1 MAIRNAQPIPYSSP
15 IFYGEGELSFN
26 EQIAQECNF
35 YASPMCLPWDSSEDF
50 CFQFKAGE
58 TGNNLIT
65 CLPVK
70 TGTATGGSVSTLV
83 QTGGNF
89 IVNGILQYQFVR
101 NVVTGDTFAVNTG
114 GVAANTLTLVGTP
127 SGASAFIAG
136 QGYAI
141 YSLFLTV
148 SSITQI
154 DNVSILTDH
163 SICFNRFNGE
173 MQIPFPVG
181 TAGNWYRGT
190 FEVSNYSQGTASLN
204 AALGST
210 IYTLPIASPGTFDW
224 YFGEPLNINRLQF
237 LTTGEF
243 TGCISLCN
251 SEAYLVNRTYG
262 YSVNGGAWTAFTY
275 TGGGLQS
282 GIIEKC
288 IELPEGCDVSVCL
301 SEEAE
306 CAVFQTIGQDGNWDT
321 DEAVGISIEGTQV
334 CFDGSGKDDFAY
346 AEEIGCDIDQQ
357 VTNIEFELTISGHGS
372 GNVQVCIQNT
382 DPFAPGEVCST
393 PHGSNGVHTF
403 TLSNFGMATSF
414 KRIIIK
420 AHNNNTTLCAT
431 LKYKIQN
438 FQPETFACSECYHVK
453 ELDCETE
460 LTWKNDTNSF
470 GHAYNTGYTNRMYVE
485 GRLLNGKIV
494 SLAHDERKGV
504 DSYQRSF
511 FSNGR
516 KVEELAIDAI
526 FPAAHQAIAV
536 GLMHRNFYVNG
547 VQYVKIGE
555 YEPDYGDTA
564 EIAPCIVE
572 VAKKDQ
578 RFIVNP
584 L

>member
-15 IFYGEGELSFN
+15 IFYGDGELSFN

-58 TGNNLIT
+58 TGGNLLN
-65 CLPVK
+65 CLPIK
-70 TGTATGGSVSTLV
+70 TGTATGGSPTTLV
-83 QTGGNF
+83 DTGGNF
-89 IVNGILQYQFVR
+89 IVNGIVVGMLVR
-101 NVVTGDTFAVNTG
+101 NIVTGDTFAVNTG
-114 GVAANTLTLVGTP
+114 GVGATTLTLVGTP
-127 SGASAFIAG
+127 SGPNAFTVG

-141 YSLFLTV
+141 YAHVLNTLPDIN
-148 SSITQI
+148 SI
-154 DNVSILTDH
+154 DILADH
-163 SICFNRFNGE
+163 SICFNDFTGE
-173 MQIPFPVG
+173 LRISFP
-181 TAGNWYRGT
+181 ALNFANRYR
-190 FEVSNYSQGTASLN
+190 
-204 AALGST
+204 ST
-210 IYTLPIASPGTFDW
+210 ISLCSYTQGRIEIISSLGLTLDSISIESPGTFDW
-224 YFGEPLNINRLQF
+224 YFRQPTFNYLQIVS
-237 LTTGEF
+237 TSTVPF
-243 TGCISLCN
+243 TGCLCLCQ
-251 SEAYLVNRTYG
+251 SEAFRLRQTYA
-262 YSVNGGAWTAFTY
+262 YSINGGEWTEFTY
-275 TGGGLQS
+275 SGNAITR

-301 SEEAE
+301 SEDYE
-306 CAVFQTIGQDGNWDT
+306 CAVFQTIGQDGNWNT
-321 DEAVGISIEGTQV
+321 DIAAGISLDGNQV
-334 CFDGSGKDDFAY
+334 CFDGSSKDDFAY
-346 AEEIGCDIDQQ
+346 AEEIGCDISTI
-357 VTNIEFELTISGHGS
+357 VTNVQFELTISGHGS
-372 GNVQVCIQNT
+372 GGVNVCIQNN
-382 DPFAPGEVCST
+382 DLSGEVCSSNYS
-393 PHGSNGVHTF
+393 SNGVYTF
-403 TLSNFGMATSF
+403 TLSNFGMAAGP

-453 ELDCETE
+453 ELDCESE
-460 LTWKNDTNSF
+460 LTWNNDTNSF

-555 YEPDYGDTA
+555 YEPDYSEAA

>member
-26 EQIAQECNF
+26 EQIAQECGF

-58 TGNNLIT
+58 TGSNLIT
-65 CLPVK
+65 CLPID
-70 TGTATGGSVSTLV
+70 TGTATGGSASTLV
-83 QTGGNF
+83 DSTATFGASG
-89 IVNGILQYQFVR
+89 IVQYQFVR
-101 NVVTGDTFAVNTG
+101 NVVTGDTFAVATG
-114 GVAANTLTLVGTP
+114 AVGATTLNLVGTP
-127 SGASAFIAG
+127 SGASAFTAG

-141 YSLFLTV
+141 YALFLTV
-148 SSITQI
+148 VSIAEI
-154 DNVSILTDH
+154 DNVSILADH
-163 SICFNRFNGE
+163 SVCFNRFNGE
-173 MQIPFPVG
+173 VQIPFPVG

-190 FEVSNYSQGTASLN
+190 FDVTSYSQGTASLN
-204 AALGST
+204 AALGLT

-237 LTTGEF
+237 ITTGEF
-243 TGCISLCN
+243 TGCLSLCN
-251 SEAYLVNRTYG
+251 SEAYLVKKNYA
-262 YSVNGGAWTAFTY
+262 YSVNGGAWTTFTY
-275 TGGGLQS
+275 TGGGLQN

-301 SEEAE
+301 SEDAG
-306 CAVFQTIGQDGNWDT
+306 CSVFQTIGQDGNWNT
-321 DEAVGISIEGTQV
+321 NIAAGITLVGNQV
-334 CFDGSGKDDFAY
+334 CFNGSSRNDSAFA
-346 AEEIGCDIDQQ
+346 EGIGCDISTI
-357 VTNIEFELTISGHGS
+357 VTNVQFELTISGHGT
-372 GNVQVCIQNT
+372 GNVRVCIENNDLSGQVCS
-382 DPFAPGEVCST
+382 G
-393 PHGSNGVHTF
+393 PHGSNGVHAF
-403 TLSNFGMATSF
+403 TLSNFGMTAGP

-420 AHNNNTTLCAT
+420 ANTNNTTLCAT

-453 ELDCETE
+453 QLDCETE
-460 LTWKNDTNSF
+460 LTWNNDTNSF

-564 EIAPCIVE
+564 EIAPCVVE

>member
-26 EQIAQECNF
+26 EQIAQECGF

-58 TGNNLIT
+58 TGSNLIT
-65 CLPVK
+65 CLPID

-83 QTGGNF
+83 DSTATFGASG
-89 IVNGILQYQFVR
+89 IVQYQFVR
-101 NVVTGDTFAVNTG
+101 NVVTGDTFAVATG
-114 GVAANTLTLVGTP
+114 AVGATTLNLVGTP
-127 SGASAFIAG
+127 SGASAFTAG

-141 YSLFLTV
+141 YGLFLTV
-148 SSITQI
+148 SSIGQI
-154 DNVSILTDH
+154 DNVSILPDH

-173 MQIPFPVG
+173 LQIPFPVG
-181 TAGNWYRGT
+181 SAGNWYRGT

-204 AALGST
+204 AAFGATL
-210 IYTLPIASPGTFDW
+210 YTLPISSPGTFDW

-237 LTTGEF
+237 ITTGEF

-251 SEAYLVNRTYG
+251 SEAYLVKKNYA
-262 YSVNGGAWTAFTY
+262 YSVNGGAWTTFTY
-275 TGGGLQS
+275 TGGGLQN

-301 SEEAE
+301 SEDAG
-306 CAVFQTIGQDGNWDT
+306 CSVFQTIGQDGNWNT
-321 DEAVGISIEGTQV
+321 NIAAGITLVGNQV
-334 CFDGSGKDDFAY
+334 CFNGSSQGHSAFA
-346 AEEIGCDIDQQ
+346 EGIGCDISTI
-357 VTNIEFELTISGHGS
+357 VTNVQFELTISGHGT
-372 GNVQVCIQNT
+372 GNVQVCIENNDLSGQ
-382 DPFAPGEVCST
+382 VCSS
-393 PHGSNGVHTF
+393 PHASNGVHTF
-403 TLSNFGMATSF
+403 TLSNFGMNVGP

-420 AHNNNTTLCAT
+420 AHSNNVTLCAT

-453 ELDCETE
+453 QLDCETE
-460 LTWKNDTNSF
+460 LTWNNDTNSF

-564 EIAPCIVE
+564 EIAPCVVE

>member
-26 EQIAQECNF
+26 EQIAQECGF

-58 TGNNLIT
+58 TGSNLIT
-65 CLPVK
+65 CLPID
-70 TGTATGGSVSTLV
+70 TGTATGGSASTLV
-83 QTGGNF
+83 DSTATFGAS
-89 IVNGILQYQFVR
+89 GITQYQFVR
-101 NVVTGDTFAVNTG
+101 NVVTGDTFAVATG
-114 GVAANTLTLVGTP
+114 AVGATTLNLVGTP
-127 SGASAFIAG
+127 SGASAFTAG

-141 YSLFLTV
+141 YALFLNAV
-148 SSITQI
+148 SIAEI
-154 DNVSILTDH
+154 DNVSILADH
-163 SICFNRFNGE
+163 SICFNRFDGE
-173 MQIPFPVG
+173 VQIPFPVG

-204 AALGST
+204 AAFGLT
-210 IYTLPIASPGTFDW
+210 LYTLPIASPGTFDW

-243 TGCISLCN
+243 TGCLSLCN
-251 SEAYLVNRTYG
+251 SEAYLVKKNYA

-275 TGGGLQS
+275 TGGGLQN

-301 SEEAE
+301 SEDAG
-306 CAVFQTIGQDGNWDT
+306 CSVFQTIGQDGNWNT
-321 DEAVGISIEGTQV
+321 NIAAGITLVGNQV
-334 CFDGSGKDDFAY
+334 CFNGSSQGDSAFA
-346 AEEIGCDIDQQ
+346 EGIGCDISTI
-357 VTNIEFELTISGHGS
+357 VTNVQFELTISGHGT
-372 GNVQVCIQNT
+372 GNVQVCIENNDLSGQ
-382 DPFAPGEVCST
+382 VCSS
-393 PHGSNGVHTF
+393 PYASNGLHTF
-403 TLSNFGMATSF
+403 TLSNFGMNVGP

-420 AHNNNTTLCAT
+420 AHSNNVTLCAT

-438 FQPETFACSECYHVK
+438 YQPTTFACSECYHVK
-453 ELDCETE
+453 QLDCETE
-460 LTWKNDTNSF
+460 LTWNNDTNSF

-564 EIAPCIVE
+564 EIAPCVVE

>member
-26 EQIAQECNF
+26 DQIAQLCDF

-58 TGNNLIT
+58 TGSNLLN
-65 CLPVK
+65 CLPID
-70 TGTATGGSVSTLV
+70 TGTATGGSPTTLV
-83 QTGGNF
+83 DSGASFVAGG
-89 IVNGILQYQFVR
+89 VLVGMLVR
-101 NVVTGDTFAVNTG
+101 NTTTGDTFAVNTG
-114 GVAANTLTLVGTP
+114 GVAATTLTLVGTP
-127 SGASAFIAG
+127 SLTNAFSAG

-141 YSLFLTV
+141 YGLILSDL
-148 SSITQI
+148 TQI
-154 DNVSILTDH
+154 GNVYVLDDH
-163 SICFNRFNGE
+163 SLCFEEFTASIN
-173 MQIPFPVG
+173 IKFPIIS
-181 TAGNWYRGT
+181 AANWYRGT
-190 FEVSNYSQGTASLN
+190 FSMCSYTQGRA
-204 AALGST
+204 
-210 IYTLPIASPGTFDW
+210 TLRSAYGLTLFEKPIESPGTFDW
-224 YFGEPLNINRLQF
+224 YFQEPIN
-237 LTTGEF
+237 TTYLELVCNASAPF
-243 TGCISLCN
+243 TGCLCLCD
-251 SEAYLVNRTYG
+251 SEVFNIKYSNYA

-275 TGGGLQS
+275 TGAGLRS

-301 SEEAE
+301 SEDAG
-306 CAVFQTIGQDGNWDT
+306 CSVFQTIGEVGNWNT
-321 DEAVGISIEGTQV
+321 DIAGGITIEGSSV
-334 CFDGSGKDDFAY
+334 CFDGSMKDDFAY
-346 AEEIGCDIDQQ
+346 AEEIGCDIDTI
-357 VTNIEFELTISGHGS
+357 VTNVQFELTISGHSS

-382 DPFAPGEVCST
+382 DLSSEVCSS

-403 TLSNFGMATSF
+403 TVSNFGMNAGP

-438 FQPETFACSECYHVK
+438 YQPETFACSECYHVK
-453 ELDCETE
+453 QLDCEAE
-460 LTWKNDTNSF
+460 LTWNNDTNAF

-536 GLMHRNFYVNG
+536 GLMHRNFYING

-555 YEPDYGDTA
+555 YEPDYSDDA
-564 EIAPCIVE
+564 EIAPCTVE
-572 VAKKDQ
+572 VAKRDQ

>member
-26 EQIAQECNF
+26 DQIAQLCDF

-58 TGNNLIT
+58 TGSNLLT
-65 CLPVK
+65 CLPID
-70 TGTATGGSVSTLV
+70 TGTATGGSATTLV
-83 QTGGNF
+83 DSGASFVSGG
-89 IVNGILQYQFVR
+89 VLVGMLVR
-101 NVVTGDTFAVNTG
+101 NTTTGDTFAVNTG
-114 GVAANTLTLVGTP
+114 GVAATTLTLVGTP
-127 SGASAFIAG
+127 SVPNAFSAG

-141 YSLFLTV
+141 YGL
-148 SSITQI
+148 
-154 DNVSILTDH
+154 ILTDLTQIANVYILNDH
-163 SICFNRFNGE
+163 SLCFEEFTASIN
-173 MQIPFPVG
+173 IKFPIIS
-181 TAGNWYRGT
+181 AANWYRGT
-190 FEVSNYSQGTASLN
+190 FSMCSYTQGRA
-204 AALGST
+204 
-210 IYTLPIASPGTFDW
+210 TLQSAYGLTLFEKPIESPGTFDW
-224 YFGEPLNINRLQF
+224 YFPEPIN
-237 LTTGEF
+237 TTYLKLVCNASAPF
-243 TGCISLCN
+243 TGCLSLCD
-251 SEAYLVNRTYG
+251 SEVFLVKKDYA

-275 TGGGLQS
+275 TGDALQS

-288 IELPEGCDVSVCL
+288 ITLPEGCDVSVCV
-301 SEEAE
+301 SEEYE
-306 CAVFQTIGQDGNWDT
+306 CAVFQTIGEVGNWDSAAEGRIT
-321 DEAVGISIEGTQV
+321 IEGSTV
-334 CFDGSGKDDFAY
+334 CFDGSMQGDFAY
-346 AEEIGCDIDQQ
+346 AEEIGCDIDTI
-357 VTNIEFELTISGHGS
+357 VTNIDFELTISGHVN
-372 GNVQVCIQNT
+372 GNVQVCIQNV
-382 DPFAPGEVCST
+382 DLSSEVCSN

-403 TLSNFGMATSF
+403 SVSNFGMNAGP

-420 AHNNNTTLCAT
+420 AHNNNATLCAT
-431 LKYKIQN
+431 LRYKIQN
-438 FQPETFACSECYHVK
+438 FQPLTFACSECYHVK
-453 ELDCETE
+453 QLDCETE
-460 LTWKNDTNSF
+460 LTWNNDTNAF

-555 YEPDYGDTA
+555 YEPDYSDDA
-564 EIAPCIVE
+564 EIAPCTVE

-578 RFIVNP
+578 RYIVNP

>member
-26 EQIAQECNF
+26 EQIAQECGF

-58 TGNNLIT
+58 TGSNLIT
-65 CLPVK
+65 CLPID
-70 TGTATGGSVSTLV
+70 TGTATSTNPTRLIDSTANFVS
-83 QTGGNF
+83 G
-89 IVNGILQYQFVR
+89 GILLYQLVR
-101 NVVTGDTFAVNTG
+101 NTTTGDTFVVTTVNPTILFLG
-114 GVAANTLTLVGTP
+114 GTP
-127 SGASAFIAG
+127 SGPNAFTVG

-141 YSLFLTV
+141 YGLFLTV
-148 SSITQI
+148 ASLGEI
-154 DNVSILTDH
+154 DNVSILADH

-173 MQIPFPVG
+173 LQIPFPVG
-181 TAGNWYRGT
+181 IAGNWYRGT

-204 AALGST
+204 AAFGATL
-210 IYTLPIASPGTFDW
+210 YTLPIASPGTFDW
-224 YFGEPLNINRLQF
+224 YFGEPFNINRLQF
-237 LTTGEF
+237 ITTGEF
-243 TGCISLCN
+243 TGCLSLCN
-251 SEAYLVNRTYG
+251 SEAYLVNKTYA
-262 YSVNGGAWTAFTY
+262 YSVNGGAWTTFTY
-275 TGGGLQS
+275 TGGGLQN

-301 SEEAE
+301 SEDLG
-306 CAVFQTIGQDGNWDT
+306 CSVFQTIGQDGNWNT
-321 DEAVGISIEGTQV
+321 NIAAGITLVGNQV
-334 CFDGSGKDDFAY
+334 CFNGSMRDDSAFA
-346 AEEIGCDIDQQ
+346 EGIGCDISTI
-357 VTNIEFELTISGHGS
+357 VTNITFELTISGHVT
-372 GNVQVCIQNT
+372 GNIKVCIENNDLSGQ
-382 DPFAPGEVCST
+382 VCST
-393 PHGSNGVHTF
+393 PHAANGSHTF
-403 TLSNFGMATSF
+403 TLSNFGMNVGP

-420 AHNNNTTLCAT
+420 ANSNNTTLCAT

-438 FQPETFACSECYHVK
+438 YQPETFACSECYHVK
-453 ELDCETE
+453 QLDCETE
-460 LTWKNDTNSF
+460 LTWNNDTNSF

-564 EIAPCIVE
+564 EIAPCVVE

>member
-15 IFYGEGELSFN
+15 IFYGDGELSFN
-26 EQIAQECNF
+26 EQIAQECGF

-58 TGNNLIT
+58 TGSNLIT
-65 CLPVK
+65 CLPID
-70 TGTATGGSVSTLV
+70 TGTATGGSASTLV
-83 QTGGNF
+83 DLTATFGAS
-89 IVNGILQYQFVR
+89 GITEYQFVR
-101 NVVTGDTFAVNTG
+101 NVVTGDTFAVATG
-114 GVAANTLTLVGTP
+114 TVGATTLNLVGTP
-127 SGASAFIAG
+127 SGASAFLAG

-141 YSLFLTV
+141 YGLFLTV
-148 SSITQI
+148 ISIAEI
-154 DNVSILTDH
+154 DNVSILADH
-163 SICFNRFNGE
+163 SICFNGFDGE
-173 MQIPFPVG
+173 VQIPFPVG
-181 TAGNWYRGT
+181 TAANWYRGT
-190 FEVSNYSQGTASLN
+190 FEVTSYSQGTASLN
-204 AALGST
+204 SALGFT
-210 IYTLPIASPGTFDW
+210 LYTLPIASPGTFDW

-237 LTTGEF
+237 LTTGQF
-243 TGCISLCN
+243 TGCISLCD
-251 SEAYLVNRTYG
+251 SEAYLVNRTYA

-275 TGGGLQS
+275 TGGGLQN

-301 SEEAE
+301 SEDAE
-306 CAVFQTIGQDGNWDT
+306 CAVFQTIGQDGNWNT
-321 DEAVGISIEGTQV
+321 NIAAGISLDGNQV
-334 CFDGSGKDDFAY
+334 CFNGSMQGDSAFA
-346 AEEIGCDIDQQ
+346 EGIDCDISTI
-357 VTNIEFELTISGHGS
+357 VTNVQFELTISGHGT
-372 GNVQVCIQNT
+372 GNVRVCIENNDLSGQVCSS
-382 DPFAPGEVCST
+382 PF
-393 PHGSNGVHTF
+393 GSNGVHTF
-403 TLSNFGMATSF
+403 TVSNFGMNVGP

-420 AHNNNTTLCAT
+420 ANSNNVTLCAT

-438 FQPETFACSECYHVK
+438 YQPETFACSECYHVK

-460 LTWKNDTNSF
+460 LTWNNDTNSF
-470 GHAYNTGYTNRMYVE
+470 GHAYNTGFTNRMYVE

-504 DSYQRSF
+504 DSFQRSF

-526 FPAAHQAIAV
+526 FPTAHQAIAV

-578 RFIVNP
+578 RYIVNP

>member
-26 EQIAQECNF
+26 EQIAQECGF

-58 TGNNLIT
+58 TGSNLIT
-65 CLPVK
+65 CLPID
-70 TGTATGGSVSTLV
+70 TGTATSTSPTRLIDSTANFVS
-83 QTGGNF
+83 G
-89 IVNGILQYQFVR
+89 GILLYQLVR
-101 NVVTGDTFAVNTG
+101 NTTTGDTFVVTTVNPTILFLG
-114 GVAANTLTLVGTP
+114 GTP
-127 SGASAFIAG
+127 SGPNAFTVG

-141 YSLFLTV
+141 YGLFLTV
-148 SSITQI
+148 ASLGEI
-154 DNVSILTDH
+154 DNVSILADH
-163 SICFNRFNGE
+163 SICFNRFDGE
-173 MQIPFPVG
+173 VQIPFPVG

-204 AALGST
+204 AAFGATL
-210 IYTLPIASPGTFDW
+210 YTLPIASPGTFDW
-224 YFGEPLNINRLQF
+224 YFGEPFNINRLQF
-237 LTTGEF
+237 ITTGEF
-243 TGCISLCN
+243 TGCLSLCN
-251 SEAYLVNRTYG
+251 SEAYLVKKNYA
-262 YSVNGGAWTAFTY
+262 YSVNGGAWTPFTY
-275 TGGGLQS
+275 TGGGLQN

-301 SEEAE
+301 SEDAG
-306 CAVFQTIGQDGNWDT
+306 CSVFQTIGEVGNWNT
-321 DEAVGISIEGTQV
+321 NIAAGISLDGTQV
-334 CFDGSGKDDFAY
+334 CFNGSMQGNSAFA
-346 AEEIGCDIDQQ
+346 EGIGCDISTI
-357 VTNIEFELTISGHGS
+357 VTNVQFELTISGHVT
-372 GNVQVCIQNT
+372 GNVQVCIENNDLSGQ
-382 DPFAPGEVCST
+382 VCSSA
-393 PHGSNGVHTF
+393 HGSNGVHTF
-403 TLSNFGMATSF
+403 TLSNFGMTAGP

-420 AHNNNTTLCAT
+420 AHNNNVTLCAT

-453 ELDCETE
+453 QLDCEAE
-460 LTWKNDTNSF
+460 LTWNNDTNSF
-470 GHAYNTGYTNRMYVE
+470 GHAYNTGFTNRMYVE

-564 EIAPCIVE
+564 EIAPCVVE

-578 RFIVNP
+578 RYIVNP

>member
-26 EQIAQECNF
+26 EQIAQECGF

-58 TGNNLIT
+58 TGSNLIT
-65 CLPVK
+65 CLPID
-70 TGTATGGSVSTLV
+70 TGTATGGSASTLV
-83 QTGGNF
+83 DSTATFGASG
-89 IVNGILQYQFVR
+89 IVQYQFVR
-101 NVVTGDTFAVNTG
+101 NVVTGDTFAVATG
-114 GVAANTLTLVGTP
+114 AVGATTLNLVGTP
-127 SGASAFIAG
+127 SGASAFTAG

-141 YSLFLTV
+141 YALFLTV
-148 SSITQI
+148 VSITEI
-154 DNVSILTDH
+154 DNVSILADH
-163 SICFNRFNGE
+163 SICFDRFDGE
-173 MQIPFPVG
+173 VQIPFPVG

-190 FEVSNYSQGTASLN
+190 FEVTSYSQGTASLN
-204 AALGST
+204 AAFGLT
-210 IYTLPIASPGTFDW
+210 LYTLPIASPGTFDW

-237 LTTGEF
+237 ITTGEF
-243 TGCISLCN
+243 TGCLSLCN
-251 SEAYLVNRTYG
+251 SEAYLVKKNYA
-262 YSVNGGAWTAFTY
+262 YSVNGGAWTTFTY
-275 TGGGLQS
+275 TGGGLQN

-301 SEEAE
+301 SEDAG
-306 CAVFQTIGQDGNWDT
+306 CSVFQTIGQDGSWNT
-321 DEAVGISIEGTQV
+321 NIAAGISLDGTQV
-334 CFDGSGKDDFAY
+334 CFDGSMQGDSAFA
-346 AEEIGCDIDQQ
+346 EGIDCDISTI
-357 VTNIEFELTISGHGS
+357 VTNVQFELTISGHGT
-372 GNVQVCIQNT
+372 GNVQVCIENT
-382 DPFAPGEVCST
+382 DLSGQVCSS

-403 TLSNFGMATSF
+403 TLSNFGMTAGP

-431 LKYKIQN
+431 LNYKIQN

-453 ELDCETE
+453 QLDCETE
-460 LTWKNDTNSF
+460 LTWNNDTNSF

>member
-26 EQIAQECNF
+26 EQIAQECGF

-65 CLPVK
+65 CLPID

-83 QTGGNF
+83 DSTATFGAS
-89 IVNGILQYQFVR
+89 GITEYQFVR
-101 NVVTGDTFAVNTG
+101 NVVTGDTFAVATG
-114 GVAANTLTLVGTP
+114 AVGATTLNLVGTP
-127 SGASAFIAG
+127 SGASAFLAG

-148 SSITQI
+148 ISITEI
-154 DNVSILTDH
+154 DKVSILADH

-173 MQIPFPVG
+173 VQIPFPVG

-204 AALGST
+204 AALGFT
-210 IYTLPIASPGTFDW
+210 LYTLPIASPGTFDW
-224 YFGEPLNINRLQF
+224 YFGEPLGLARLQF
-237 LTTGEF
+237 ITTGQF

-301 SEEAE
+301 GEEAE
-306 CAVFQTIGQDGNWDT
+306 CAVFQTIGQDGNWNT
-321 DEAVGISIEGTQV
+321 NIAAGISLDGNQV
-334 CFDGSGKDDFAY
+334 CFNNSRKDDSAFA
-346 AEEIGCDIDQQ
+346 EGIDCDISTI
-357 VTNIEFELTISGHGS
+357 VTNVQFELTISGHGTGSVRVCIENNDLS
-372 GNVQVCIQNT
+372 GQVC
-382 DPFAPGEVCST
+382 SS

-403 TLSNFGMATSF
+403 TLSNFGMVAGP

-420 AHNNNTTLCAT
+420 ANGNNVTLCAT

-460 LTWKNDTNSF
+460 LTWNNDTNSF

-555 YEPDYGDTA
+555 YEPDYSEAA

>member
-1 MAIRNAQPIPYSSP
+1 LA
-15 IFYGEGELSFN
+15 
-26 EQIAQECNF
+26 
-35 YASPMCLPWDSSEDF
+35 
-50 CFQFKAGE
+50 
-58 TGNNLIT
+58 
-65 CLPVK
+65 
-70 TGTATGGSVSTLV
+70 
-83 QTGGNF
+83 
-89 IVNGILQYQFVR
+89 
-101 NVVTGDTFAVNTG
+101 
-114 GVAANTLTLVGTP
+114 
-127 SGASAFIAG
+127 
-136 QGYAI
+136 
-141 YSLFLTV
+141 
-148 SSITQI
+148 
-154 DNVSILTDH
+154 DH
-163 SICFNRFNGE
+163 SICFNRFDGE
-173 MQIPFPVG
+173 VQIKFPVG
-181 TAGNWYRGT
+181 ASGNWYRGT
-190 FEVSNYSQGTASLN
+190 FNVTSYSQGTASLN
-204 AALGST
+204 AALGLT
-210 IYTLPIASPGTFDW
+210 LYTLPIASPGTFDW

-251 SEAYLVNRTYG
+251 SEAYLVKRTYA

-275 TGGGLQS
+275 TGGGLQN

-306 CAVFQTIGQDGNWDT
+306 CAVFQTIGQDGNWNT
-321 DEAVGISIEGTQV
+321 DIAAGISIDGNQV
-334 CFDGSGKDDFAY
+334 CFNGSRKDDFAY
-346 AEEIGCDIDQQ
+346 AEGIDCDISTI
-357 VTNIEFELTISGHGS
+357 VTNVQFELTISGHGT
-372 GNVQVCIQNT
+372 GNVQVCIQNN
-382 DPFAPGEVCST
+382 DLSGQVCSS

-403 TLSNFGMATSF
+403 TLSNFGMAAGP

-460 LTWKNDTNSF
+460 LTWNNDTNSF

>member
-26 EQIAQECNF
+26 EQIAQECGF

-58 TGNNLIT
+58 TGSNLIT
-65 CLPVK
+65 CLPID
-70 TGTATGGSVSTLV
+70 TGTATGGSASTLV
-83 QTGGNF
+83 DSTATFGAS
-89 IVNGILQYQFVR
+89 GITEYQFVR
-101 NVVTGDTFAVNTG
+101 NVVTGDTFAVATG
-114 GVAANTLTLVGTP
+114 AVGATTLNLVGTP
-127 SGASAFIAG
+127 SGASAFTAG

-141 YSLFLTV
+141 YALFLTV
-148 SSITQI
+148 TSITQI
-154 DNVSILTDH
+154 DNVSILADH

-173 MQIPFPVG
+173 VQIPFPVG
-181 TAGNWYRGT
+181 VAGNWYRGT

-204 AALGST
+204 AAFGLT
-210 IYTLPIASPGTFDW
+210 LYTLPIASPGTFDW

-243 TGCISLCN
+243 TGCLSLCN
-251 SEAYLVNRTYG
+251 SEAYLVNRTYA
-262 YSVNGGAWTAFTY
+262 YSVNGGAWTTFTY
-275 TGGGLQS
+275 TGGGLQN

-301 SEEAE
+301 GSDLG
-306 CAVFQTIGQDGNWDT
+306 CSVFQTIGEVGNWDT
-321 DEAVGISIEGTQV
+321 DEASGISIEGTQV
-334 CFDGSGKDDFAY
+334 CFSGSSKDDFAY
-346 AEEIGCDIDQQ
+346 AEEIGCDISTI
-357 VTNIEFELTISGHGS
+357 VTNVQFELTISGHGT
-372 GNVQVCIQNT
+372 GNIQVCIENNDLSGQ
-382 DPFAPGEVCST
+382 VCSS
-393 PHGSNGVHTF
+393 PYASNGLHTF
-403 TLSNFGMATSF
+403 TLSNFGMNVGP

-420 AHNNNTTLCAT
+420 AHSNNVTLCAT

-438 FQPETFACSECYHVK
+438 HQPETFACSECYHVK

-460 LTWKNDTNSF
+460 LTWNNDTNSF

-564 EIAPCIVE
+564 EIAPCVVE

>member
-26 EQIAQECNF
+26 DQIAQLCDF

-58 TGNNLIT
+58 TGSNLLT
-65 CLPVK
+65 CLPID
-70 TGTATGGSVSTLV
+70 TGTATGGSATTLV
-83 QTGGNF
+83 DSGADFVTD
-89 IVNGILQYQFVR
+89 GILQYQFVR
-101 NVVTGDTFAVNTG
+101 NVVTGDTFAVATG
-114 GVAANTLTLVGTP
+114 GVTATTLTLAGTP
-127 SGASAFIAG
+127 SGASAFING
-136 QGYAI
+136 QGYEI
-141 YSLFLTV
+141 YGLFLTV
-148 SSITQI
+148 VSITEI
-154 DNVSILTDH
+154 DNVSILADH

-173 MQIPFPVG
+173 VQIDFPIG
-181 TAGNWYRGT
+181 TVGNWYRGT
-190 FEVSNYSQGTASLN
+190 FTVSNYLQGQATLLS
-204 AALGST
+204 ALGST
-210 IYTLPIASPGTFDW
+210 NYTLPIAAPGTFDW
-224 YFGEPLNINRLQF
+224 YFGEPLNIQRLQF
-237 LTTGEF
+237 QTTGEF
-243 TGCISLCN
+243 TGCLSLCD
-251 SEAYLVNRTYG
+251 SEVFLVRKDYA

-275 TGGGLQS
+275 TGDALQS

-288 IELPEGCDVSVCL
+288 ITLPVGCDVSVCV
-301 SEEAE
+301 SEEYE
-306 CAVFQTIGQDGNWDT
+306 CAVFQTIGEVGNWNT
-321 DEAVGISIEGTQV
+321 DIAGGITLDGTSV
-334 CFDGSGKDDFAY
+334 CFDSSSQGDYAY
-346 AEEIGCDIDQQ
+346 AEEIGCDIDTI
-357 VTNIEFELTISGHGS
+357 VTNIDFELTISGHVN
-372 GNVQVCIQNT
+372 GNVQVCIQNV
-382 DPFAPGEVCST
+382 DLSSEVCSN
-393 PHGSNGVHTF
+393 PHGQDGVHTF
-403 TLSNFGMATSF
+403 TVSNFGMNAGP

-420 AHNNNTTLCAT
+420 AHNNNVTLCAT

-438 FQPETFACSECYHVK
+438 FQPVTFACSECYHVK
-453 ELDCETE
+453 QLDCETE
-460 LTWKNDTNSF
+460 LTWNNDTNAF

-536 GLMHRNFYVNG
+536 GLMHRNFYING

-564 EIAPCIVE
+564 EIAPCVVE

-578 RFIVNP
+578 RYIVNP

>member
-26 EQIAQECNF
+26 EQIAQECGF

-58 TGNNLIT
+58 TGSNLLT
-65 CLPVK
+65 CLPID

-83 QTGGNF
+83 DSTATFGAS
-89 IVNGILQYQFVR
+89 GITEYQFVR
-101 NVVTGDTFAVNTG
+101 NVVTGDTFAV
-114 GVAANTLTLVGTP
+114 AAGAVGATTLNLVGTP
-127 SGASAFIAG
+127 SGASAFTAG

-141 YSLFLTV
+141 YALFLNAV
-148 SSITQI
+148 SIAEI
-154 DNVSILTDH
+154 DNVSILPDH
-163 SICFNRFNGE
+163 SICFNRFDGE
-173 MQIPFPVG
+173 VQIPFPLG
-181 TAGNWYRGT
+181 TVGNWYRGT
-190 FEVSNYSQGTASLN
+190 FEVTSYSQGTASLN
-204 AALGST
+204 AALGLT
-210 IYTLPIASPGTFDW
+210 LYTLPIASPGTFDW

-237 LTTGEF
+237 ITAGQF
-243 TGCISLCN
+243 TGCLSLCD
-251 SEAYLVNRTYG
+251 SEAYLVKKNYA
-262 YSVNGGAWTAFTY
+262 YSVNGGAWTPFTY
-275 TGGGLQS
+275 TGAGLQN

-288 IELPEGCDVSVCL
+288 IELPEGCDVSVCV
-301 SEEAE
+301 SEEYE
-306 CAVFQTIGQDGNWDT
+306 CAIFQTIGEVGNWNT
-321 DEAVGISIEGTQV
+321 DIAGGITIEGSSV
-334 CFDGSGKDDFAY
+334 CFDGSMKDDFAY
-346 AEEIGCDIDQQ
+346 AEEIGCDIDTI
-357 VTNIEFELTISGHGS
+357 VTNVQFELTISGHS
-372 GNVQVCIQNT
+372 TGNVQVCIQNT
-382 DPFAPGEVCST
+382 DLSSEVCSS

-403 TLSNFGMATSF
+403 TVSNFGMNAGP

-438 FQPETFACSECYHVK
+438 FEPVTFACSECYHVK
-453 ELDCETE
+453 QLDCETE
-460 LTWKNDTNSF
+460 LTWNNDTNAF

-536 GLMHRNFYVNG
+536 GLMHRNFYING

-564 EIAPCIVE
+564 EIAPCVVE

-578 RFIVNP
+578 RYIVNP

>member
-26 EQIAQECNF
+26 EQIAQECGF

-58 TGNNLIT
+58 TGSNLLN
-65 CLPVK
+65 CLPID
-70 TGTATGGSVSTLV
+70 TGTATGGSPTTLV
-83 QTGGNF
+83 DSGASFVAGG
-89 IVNGILQYQFVR
+89 VLVGMLVR
-101 NVVTGDTFAVNTG
+101 NTTTGDTFAVNTG
-114 GVAANTLTLVGTP
+114 GVAATTLTLVGTP
-127 SGASAFIAG
+127 SLTNAFSAG

-141 YSLFLTV
+141 YGLILSDL
-148 SSITQI
+148 TQI
-154 DNVSILTDH
+154 GNVYVLDDH
-163 SICFNRFNGE
+163 SLCFEEFTASIN
-173 MQIPFPVG
+173 IKFPIIS
-181 TAGNWYRGT
+181 AANWYRGT
-190 FEVSNYSQGTASLN
+190 FSMCSYTQGRA
-204 AALGST
+204 
-210 IYTLPIASPGTFDW
+210 TLRSAYGLTLFEKPIESPGTFDW
-224 YFGEPLNINRLQF
+224 YFQEPIN
-237 LTTGEF
+237 TTYLELVCNASAPF
-243 TGCISLCN
+243 TGCLCLCD
-251 SEAYLVNRTYG
+251 SEVFNMKYSNYA
-262 YSVNGGAWTAFTY
+262 YSVNGGAWTPFTY
-275 TGGGLQS
+275 TGAGLRS

-301 SEEAE
+301 SEDAG
-306 CAVFQTIGQDGNWDT
+306 CSVFQTIGEVGNWNT
-321 DEAVGISIEGTQV
+321 DIAGGITIEGSSV
-334 CFDGSGKDDFAY
+334 CFDGSMKDDFAY
-346 AEEIGCDIDQQ
+346 AEEIGCDIDTI
-357 VTNIEFELTISGHGS
+357 VTNVQFELTISGHS
-372 GNVQVCIQNT
+372 TGNVQVCIQNT
-382 DPFAPGEVCST
+382 DLSSEVCSS

-403 TLSNFGMATSF
+403 TVSNFGMNAGP

-438 FQPETFACSECYHVK
+438 YQPETFACSECYHVK
-453 ELDCETE
+453 QLDCETE
-460 LTWKNDTNSF
+460 LTWNNDTNAF

-536 GLMHRNFYVNG
+536 GLMHRNFYING

-564 EIAPCIVE
+564 EIAPCVVE

-578 RFIVNP
+578 RYIVNP